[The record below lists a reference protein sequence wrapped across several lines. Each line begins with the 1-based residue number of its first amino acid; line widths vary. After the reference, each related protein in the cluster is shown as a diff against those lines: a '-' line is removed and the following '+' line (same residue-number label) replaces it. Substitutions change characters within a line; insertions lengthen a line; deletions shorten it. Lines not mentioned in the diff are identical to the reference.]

1 MAYLKR
7 FFDGLQRDARLFFF
21 LLILIEVYRLIFILM
36 MSAYM
41 APESTSDEVGKAL
54 WTGLRLSLKTA
65 GVFTLLSFLFATIF
79 GLGAKCRLAIGVL
92 ASFMLS
98 VLFQARFP
106 YYHTFQS
113 TFGFEV
119 INGMQEDFTTML
131 AMFIGGYGLIWR
143 LLLAIL
149 LTLVCLG
156 LLSRLMLLKTIKL
169 PPLKTKAHQLGF
181 VFALFVAIV
190 MFGLFARFGGSFT
203 YASGVNWENAG
214 VTSDYFLNECILDD
228 VQALYRARAMGK
240 RMEIGDISG
249 VEQDKVLLYAKEI
262 AGHDKLESNDLAE
275 YLVRKAGGNL
285 IEKPQHIFIILGET
299 WMQWPM
305 LGKYEEL
312 HVADGIKS
320 LIAQDNCYYSRNF
333 LPNGEFTSM
342 AITGL
347 VTGLSDVNIKVNYQP
362 RTFEE
367 VYVTSMAEPFKRLGY
382 QVDFWYGG
390 VPSWDNIKKLALAQ
404 GFDNFYGYP
413 DFHAQKQNTWGT
425 TDKNLFN
432 AIEDHLAE
440 EPPTVHLIM
449 TTTNHPPYN
458 LNLTA
463 EGFDTTKKREE
474 LSKFPNVYDAQQLAV
489 ELGHYWY
496 MDMVA
501 SQFVKNVSEK
511 YPSSVF
517 VITGDHAI
525 RTDPSTHPT
534 LFEHQ
539 SIPFVLYGQGIDKK
553 ILPPDTPGG
562 HTSIV
567 PTLIELIAP
576 KDFEYRSIA
585 PPMGLSKCAGF
596 NRDVYISN
604 STIGKVDSDTVELLP
619 HLASKEL
626 NQINLSAERESSKH
640 LVTMMRTLSWQL
652 LTNGTQLST
661 EPTDSKDS
669 ALETKNDSAVEPTK
683 ETAPTPTREPK
694 KN

>member
-1 MAYLKR
+1 MRTFEVDYLKR

-21 LLILIEVYRLIFILM
+21 ILMLIEVYRLVFILI

-41 APESTSDEVGKAL
+41 APESTSAEVWKAL

-65 GVFTLLSFLFATIF
+65 GAVTLLSLVFATMI
-79 GLGAKCRLAIGVL
+79 GLGNKCRLAIGVL
-92 ASFMLS
+92 ASFVLS
-98 VLFQARFP
+98 ILFQARFP
-106 YYHTFQS
+106 YYQAFQS
-113 TFGFEV
+113 TYGFEV
-119 INGMQEDFTTML
+119 VHGMQEDFGTMIS
-131 AMFIGGYGLIWR
+131 MFLDGYGLFWR
-143 LLLAIL
+143 LLVAIV
-149 LTLVCLG
+149 LTAVCLG
-156 LLSRLMLLKTIKL
+156 LLWRLINLRTVKL
-169 PPLKTKAHQLGF
+169 PALKTKPQKVGF
-181 VFALFVAIV
+181 TVGLICSI
-190 MFGLFARFGGSFT
+190 MLFGLFARFGGSLT

-240 RMEIGDISG
+240 RMEAGDISG
-249 VEQDKVLLYAKEI
+249 VEQDKILEYAKEI
-262 AGHDKLESNDLAE
+262 AGNEKLESNDLKD
-275 YLVRKAGGNL
+275 YLTRKAGGSM

-305 LGKYEEL
+305 LGKYEDL

-333 LPNGEFTSM
+333 LPNGNYTSV
-342 AITGL
+342 AITGM
-347 VTGLSDVNIKVNYQP
+347 VTGLSEVNIKVNYQP

-367 VYVTSMAEPFKRLGY
+367 VYITSMAEPFKRLGY

-390 VPSWDNIKKLALAQ
+390 VPSWDNINKLALSQ

-413 DFHAQKQNTWGT
+413 DFHGQKQNTWGT

-432 AIEDHLAE
+432 ALEDHLAE

-474 LSKFPNVYDAQQLAV
+474 LSKYPNVYDANTLAI

-517 VITGDHAI
+517 VITGDHAV

-539 SIPFVLYGQGIDKK
+539 SVPFVLYGQGIDKK
-553 ILPPDTPGG
+553 ILPQDAPGG

-567 PTLIELIAP
+567 PTLIEMIAP
-576 KDFEYRSIA
+576 KDFEYVSIA
-585 PPMGLSKCAGF
+585 PPMGLKNGAGF
-596 NRDVYISN
+596 NRDVYIAN

-626 NQINLSAERESSKH
+626 NKINLSEERENSKR
-640 LVTMMRTLSWQL
+640 VVSMMRTLSWWL
-652 LTNGTQLST
+652 LTNGKEIPNPAYTPPPPEAAS
-661 EPTDSKDS
+661 TDSTSTDQ
-669 ALETKNDSAVEPTK
+669 
-683 ETAPTPTREPK
+683 K
-694 KN
+694 KS

>member
-1 MAYLKR
+1 MTYLKR
-7 FFDGLQRDARLFFF
+7 FFDGLQRDIRLFIF
-21 LLILIEVYRLIFILM
+21 LLVLIEVYRLAFIM
-36 MSAYM
+36 IMSTYM
-41 APESTSDEVGKAL
+41 APDSTSEEVGKAL

-65 GVFTLLSFLFATIF
+65 GAFTLVSLIF
-79 GLGAKCRLAIGVL
+79 STLIGLGSKCRLAIGVV
-92 ASFMLS
+92 ASFVLS
-98 VLFQARFP
+98 ILFQARFP
-106 YYHTFQS
+106 YYQEFQS

-119 INGMQEDFTTML
+119 IHGLNEDFGTVL
-131 AMFIGGYGLIWR
+131 SMFIDGYGFFWR
-143 LLLAIL
+143 LLVAIL
-149 LTLVCLG
+149 LTLLCLAM
-156 LLSRLMLLKTIKL
+156 LSRLLMLRTIKL
-169 PPLKTKAHQLGF
+169 PTFKSKLQTGGF
-181 VFALFVAIV
+181 VTALVLAIVLSGLFV
-190 MFGLFARFGGSFT
+190 RFGGSFT

-228 VQALYRARAMGK
+228 VQALYRARAMEK
-240 RMEIGDISG
+240 RMEIGNISG
-249 VEQDKVLLYAKEI
+249 VERDKVLEYAKEI

-275 YLVRKAGGNL
+275 YLVRKAGGNT
-285 IEKPQHIFIILGET
+285 IEKPQHIFIILGEN

-305 LGKYEEL
+305 LGKYEDL
-312 HVADGIKS
+312 HVADGLKS
-320 LIAQDNCYYSRNF
+320 LIEQDNCFYSRNF
-333 LPNGEFTSM
+333 LSNGDFTST

-362 RTFEE
+362 RTYNE
-367 VYVTSMAEPFKRLGY
+367 VYPTSMAEPFKRLGY
-382 QVDFWYGG
+382 AVDFWYGG
-390 VPSWDNIKKLALAQ
+390 VPSWDNINRLALSQ

-474 LSKFPNVYDAQQLAV
+474 LTKFPNVYDTQQLAV

-511 YPSSVF
+511 FPSSVF
-517 VITGDHAI
+517 VITGDHAV
-525 RTDPSTHPT
+525 RTDPSTRPT

-539 SIPFVLYGQGIDKK
+539 SVPFVLYGQGITKN
-553 ILPPDTPGG
+553 ILPTDVPGG
-562 HTSIV
+562 HTAIV

-585 PPMGLSKCAGF
+585 APMLSSNGAGF
-596 NRDVYISN
+596 NRDVFITK
-604 STIGKVDSDTVELLP
+604 STIGKTDNDTVELLP

-626 NQINLSAERESSKH
+626 NKINVSEERETAKH
-640 LVTMMRTLSWQL
+640 IVTMMRTLSWHL
-652 LTNGTQLST
+652 LTNGTTINST
-661 EPTDSKDS
+661 EE
-669 ALETKNDSAVEPTK
+669 AETHVE
-683 ETAPTPTREPK
+683 
-694 KN
+694 